1 MKPEGNKQTNGI
13 TLMVALTVLF
23 AALKL
28 AGATDWP
35 WWAVLLPLWGPL
47 ALVAALVLAIAALEV
62 AIEALK

>member
-1 MKPEGNKQTNGI
+1 
-13 TLMVALTVLF
+13 MVALTVLF